1 MKIRI
6 VETGVVIE
14 INESYIIVKGGYLF
28 NNNTKREEAVA
39 GDVIVHHG
47 AGFVVADGC
56 YTNHQ
61 IVPYSIFNEVDTMV
75 LSVEDG
81 YNKPIFHRFHVEE
94 VAEQV

>member
-14 INESYIIVKGGYLF
+14 INESYIIVKDGYLF
-28 NNNTKREEAVA
+28 NNNTNREEAVA
-39 GDVIVHHG
+39 GDVIVHNG

-61 IVPYSIFNEVDTMV
+61 IVPYSIFNKIDTMV
-75 LSVEDG
+75 LSANDAHT
-81 YNKPIFHRFHVEE
+81 KPICHRFHVEE
-94 VAEQV
+94 VAQV